1 MIGRVQYVLKKM
13 EQKKTSTSEFRKA
26 EQILRKLFVNC
37 NEAENRKQIKEVRK
51 IIRKQQIIERRRFYL
66 EVIVAGIL
74 VILALSISVVHIAAQ
89 TVRMN
94 QKKTVHKEIQ
104 QNDASGKADLQTL
117 SGETAEKKPVELFM
131 SFTGDCILGTDE
143 FFAWDTGLNAYHE
156 LYGGSYFLD
165 NVRDIFEQDDLT
177 VINMEGTLTEETIR
191 LEKQF
196 AFKGP
201 PEFIN
206 ILSGSSIEAANV
218 ANNHSH
224 DYGEKS
230 FQDTVELLEKNRI
243 AAFGYDEVR
252 VLEVEGIKV
261 GLFGIYE
268 LDDHLER
275 IPQVKENIRKLKQKD
290 ADVIVAVFH
299 WGNELEAVPDSN
311 QTTLAHL
318 AIDEGADLVIGHH
331 PHVLQGIEEYK
342 GKNIA
347 YSLGNFCFGGN
358 TRPTEMD
365 TIIFQQ
371 KFVIS
376 SKKEIVDSEITVIPC
391 RVSSEAEFNNYQP
404 TPLTGAEAQQT
415 IDKIQLRSP
424 FDKVPQMNVYQS

>member
-1 MIGRVQYVLKKM
+1 MKNRVQYVFGKI
-13 EQKKTSTSEFRKA
+13 EQKRTGVSEFQRA
-26 EQILRKLFVNC
+26 ERILRKLFVRC
-37 NEAENRKQIKEVRK
+37 NEEESRKQIKEVRR
-51 IIRKQQIIERRRFYL
+51 IVRKQKAIQRRRFYL
-66 EVIVAGIL
+66 ETAAVGIL
-74 VILALSISVVHIAAQ
+74 VILVLAISVGHLISQ
-89 TVRMN
+89 IRKMD
-94 QKKTVHKEIQ
+94 QKQSLHKNNQ
-104 QNDASGKADLQTL
+104 QNAAAAETNSQIL
-117 SGETAEKKPVELFM
+117 SGEATEIKPVELLM

-156 LYGGSYFLD
+156 LYGGSYFLE
-165 NVRDIFEQDDLT
+165 NVRDIFQQDDLT
-177 VINMEGTLTEETIR
+177 VINMEGTLTEETVR

-201 PEFIN
+201 PEFID

-230 FQDTVELLEKNRI
+230 FQDTVALLEGNNI
-243 AAFGYDEVR
+243 AAFGYDQVE
-252 VLEVEGIKV
+252 VLEVKGIRV
-261 GLFGIYE
+261 GIFGIYE

-275 IPQVKENIRKLKQKD
+275 IPQVKENIRELKKRD

-299 WGNELEAVPDSN
+299 WGNELEVVPDSN

-318 AIDEGADLVIGHH
+318 AIDEGADLVVGHH
-331 PHVLQGIEEYK
+331 PHVLQGVEEYK

-358 TRPTEMD
+358 AHPTEMD
-365 TIIFQQ
+365 TMIFQQ
-371 KFVIS
+371 KFVFDS
-376 SKKEIVDSEITVIPC
+376 EKEIVESEVTVIPC

-404 TPLTGAEAQQT
+404 TPLTGQEAQQT
-415 IDKIQLRSP
+415 MEKIQSRCP
-424 FDKVPQMNVYQS
+424 FDKVPKLNIYQE

>member
-1 MIGRVQYVLKKM
+1 MV
-13 EQKKTSTSEFRKA
+13 
-26 EQILRKLFVNC
+26 
-37 NEAENRKQIKEVRK
+37 
-51 IIRKQQIIERRRFYL
+51 
-66 EVIVAGIL
+66 
-74 VILALSISVVHIAAQ
+74 
-89 TVRMN
+89 
-94 QKKTVHKEIQ
+94 
-104 QNDASGKADLQTL
+104 
-117 SGETAEKKPVELFM
+117 
-131 SFTGDCILGTDE
+131 
-143 FFAWDTGLNAYHE
+143 
-156 LYGGSYFLD
+156 
-165 NVRDIFEQDDLT
+165 
-177 VINMEGTLTEETIR
+177 
-191 LEKQF
+191 
-196 AFKGP
+196 
-201 PEFIN
+201 
-206 ILSGSSIEAANV
+206 
-218 ANNHSH
+218 
-224 DYGEKS
+224 
-230 FQDTVELLEKNRI
+230 
-243 AAFGYDEVR
+243 
-252 VLEVEGIKV
+252 
-261 GLFGIYE
+261 
-268 LDDHLER
+268 
-275 IPQVKENIRKLKQKD
+275 
-290 ADVIVAVFH
+290 VAVFH

-424 FDKVPQMNVYQS
+424 FDKVPQMNAYQS